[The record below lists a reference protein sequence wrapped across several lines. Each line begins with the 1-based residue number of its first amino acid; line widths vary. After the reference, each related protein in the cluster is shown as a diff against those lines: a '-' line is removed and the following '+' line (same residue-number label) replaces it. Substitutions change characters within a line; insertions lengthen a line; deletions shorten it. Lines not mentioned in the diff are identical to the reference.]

1 MVRVLHIEGQQNCQR
16 HFLSHIS
23 FHAVEMIKSISHDW
37 ESCKEIYSINNISH
51 HLITVFRK
59 KTNCMNL
66 LIEI

>member
-37 ESCKEIYSINNISH
+37 ESCKDIYSINKYFTSFDYYFQEENELYEFI
-51 HLITVFRK
+51 
-59 KTNCMNL
+59 N
-66 LIEI
+66 